1 MSTTARSITA
11 TSMAASVRSA
21 QDQGEWAASP
31 IQPSWIL
38 EGAPVARI
46 QCLSESADGTAST
59 WFWDCTAGRFNWFY
73 SFDETLHILEG
84 GFGLKDLLSGAARR
98 VTAGDVVY
106 FPQGARA
113 EWTVDHYVR
122 KLAFCRTALP
132 SYLVA
137 ARNVA
142 RRVKGAMRGQS
153 GRTAAGGGMFS
164 SG

>member
-1 MSTTARSITA
+1 M
-11 TSMAASVRSA
+11 SMAASVRSA
-21 QDQGEWAASP
+21 REQGEWTPKP
-31 IQPSWIL
+31 IEPSWIL

-46 QCLSESADGTAST
+46 QLLSESADGTAST

-84 GFGLKDLLSGAARR
+84 GFGLKDLLSGATRR

-113 EWTVDHYVR
+113 EWTVDRYVR
-122 KLAFCRTALP
+122 TLAFCRTALP
-132 SYLVA
+132 GYLIT

-142 RRVKGAMRGQS
+142 RRVKGAVRGRS
-153 GRTAAGGGMFS
+153 GRTAPGSGMFS

>member
-1 MSTTARSITA
+1 M
-11 TSMAASVRSA
+11 SMAASVRSA
-21 QDQGEWAASP
+21 GEQGEWTSCP
-31 IQPSWIL
+31 IQPTWIL

-46 QCLSESADGTAST
+46 QLVSESADGTAST
-59 WFWDCTAGRFNWFY
+59 WFGDCTAGRFNGFY

-84 GFGLKDLLSGAARR
+84 GFGLKDLLTGSARR

-113 EWTVDHYVR
+113 EWTVDRYVR

-132 SYLVA
+132 SYLIA

-142 RRVKGAMRGQS
+142 RRVKGAVRGRS
-153 GRTAAGGGMFS
+153 GRNAAGGGMFS

>member
-1 MSTTARSITA
+1 M
-11 TSMAASVRSA
+11 SMAASVRSA
-21 QDQGEWAASP
+21 GEKGEWTPSP
-31 IQPSWIL
+31 IQRTWIL

-46 QCLSESADGTAST
+46 QFLSESADGTAST

-84 GFGLKDLLSGAARR
+84 GFGLKDLISGATRR
-98 VTAGDVVY
+98 LTAGDVIY

-113 EWTVDHYVR
+113 EWTVDRYVR

-137 ARNVA
+137 ARNAA
-142 RRVKGAMRGQS
+142 RRVKRAVRGQA
-153 GRTAAGGGMFS
+153 GHTAAGSGMFS